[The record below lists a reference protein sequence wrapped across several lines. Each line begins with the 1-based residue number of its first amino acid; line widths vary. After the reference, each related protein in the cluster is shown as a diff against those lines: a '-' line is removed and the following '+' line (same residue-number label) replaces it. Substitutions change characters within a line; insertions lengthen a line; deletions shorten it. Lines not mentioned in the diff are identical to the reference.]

1 MSDLTPMLRQ
11 YMSIKEEYPDCV
23 LFFRMGDF
31 YEMFFDDAR
40 EAAPILEIAL
50 TTRDKNRENP
60 VPMCGIPYH
69 AAESYIEKLVN
80 RGRKVAV
87 CEQVEDPSQAKGIVR
102 REVIRVVTPGL
113 SAALGKFNAAE
124 NNYLCGVSHKDD
136 RFGAAFLD
144 FSTGVFQ
151 ITELSDLGELMDQLA
166 GRNPQEVV
174 LSEDEEN
181 SPLADRLSRTLGG
194 ALVNFTDN
202 SRFGTDRAVSV
213 LTEVYD
219 LAGIEGLGLGG
230 HPLALTAAGGV
241 LSYVVDYKLG
251 DVTHLSLPRL
261 YLPTDFMIIDEV
273 TGKNLE
279 LFRTVYEGRR
289 TGSLLSVM
297 DRTTTSMGAR
307 LLKRTLAQPM
317 IDRREIE
324 RRHDLVQELVERQ
337 EKTDELVSL
346 LADMADLERIAGR
359 VSTRIANPR
368 DVAALASSLGRI
380 GPIRR
385 ILEGFESVTA
395 ASLAG
400 DLDDFSPLIRRI
412 VSTLV
417 ESPPHTLR
425 DGGLIKDGVDEELDE
440 LREIS
445 RTGKQWI
452 IDLEKSER
460 RRTGINSLKVRF
472 NKVFGYYIEVSN
484 TNLQMVPED
493 YIRKQ
498 TLVSAERFITPELK
512 EFEAKVLGAQDR
524 ITALEYDI
532 FVKLRE
538 EVRDWI
544 PMIQKGAGSLAALDM
559 LLSFA
564 VVAREHD
571 FIRPIMTDKREID
584 ITGGR
589 HPMVE
594 GFLPSGSFVPND
606 VHLDAEHE
614 QLLIITGPNMAGK
627 STIIRQVALIVLMA
641 HTGSFVPAEKA
652 TIGIVDRIFSRVGAS
667 DSIARGQSTF
677 MVEMVETANILNNAT
692 ERSLVILDEIGRGT
706 STFDGV
712 SIAWAVAEYL
722 HDSDTHTPLTLFA
735 THYHELTELA
745 VLKERI
751 KNYTISV
758 REWNGRIIF
767 VHKMQPGSASHSYGI
782 EVARLAGLPS
792 RVLARAREILQD
804 LEEGELLRLDDPES
818 AAAGSRPHPSGQL
831 DLLSAVTSPVVERLR
846 RIDVNTLTPLDALS
860 TLDELIR
867 LSAQVDAED
876 ESKK

>member
-1 MSDLTPMLRQ
+1 MTDLTPMLRQ

-60 VPMCGIPYH
+60 VPMCGVPYH
-69 AAESYIEKLVN
+69 AAENYIEKLVN

-102 REVIRVVTPGL
+102 REVVRVVTPGL
-113 SAALGKFNAAE
+113 SAALGKFNANE
-124 NNYLCGVSHKDD
+124 NNYLCGISHNDG

-144 FSTGVFQ
+144 FSTGEFQ
-151 ITELSDLGELMDQLA
+151 VTELSDLGEMMDQLA

-174 LSEDEEN
+174 L
-181 SPLADRLSRTLGG
+181 ADRLEGTPIADVMARTLNDI
-194 ALVNFTDN
+194 LVNFTDN
-202 SRFGTDRAVSV
+202 ARFDTDRAVSV
-213 LTEVYD
+213 LTQVYD
-219 LAGIEGLGLGG
+219 LAAIDGLGLSE
-230 HPLALTAAGGV
+230 HPLALEATGGV

-261 YLPTDFMIIDEV
+261 YLPRDFMIIDEV

-279 LFRTVYEGRR
+279 LFRTIYEGRR
-289 TGSLLSVM
+289 SGSLLSVM

-307 LLKRTLAQPM
+307 LLKRMLAQPLV
-317 IDRREIE
+317 DRHEIE
-324 RRHDLVQELVERQ
+324 HRHDLVQELVGLEDR
-337 EKTDELVSL
+337 TGELISL
-346 LADMADLERIAGR
+346 LKDMADLERIAGR
-359 VSTRIANPR
+359 ISTRTANAR

-380 GPIRR
+380 GPIGR
-385 ILEGFESVTA
+385 ILERFEAFA
-395 ASLAG
+395 AAALAC

-412 VSTLV
+412 ISTLV
-417 ESPPHTLR
+417 ESPPQTLR
-425 DGGLIKDGVDEELDE
+425 DGGLIQDGVDEGLDE

-452 IDLEKSER
+452 IDLERSER
-460 RRTGINSLKVRF
+460 RRTGINNLKVRF
-472 NKVFGYYIEVSN
+472 NKVFGYYIEVSKS
-484 TNLQMVPED
+484 NLEMVPED

-512 EFEAKVLGAQDR
+512 EFEVKVLGAEDR

-532 FVKLRE
+532 FVELRD
-538 EVRDWI
+538 EVRGWI
-544 PMIQKGAGSLAALDM
+544 PAIQKAAGSLATLDVM
-559 LLSFA
+559 LSFA
-564 VVAREHD
+564 VIAREQD
-571 FIRPIMTDKREID
+571 FARPVMTDDREID

-594 GFLPSGSFVPND
+594 RFLPTGSFVPND
-606 VHLDAEHE
+606 VHLDGTDE
-614 QLLIITGPNMAGK
+614 QVLIITGPNMAGK

-641 HTGSFVPAEKA
+641 HTGSFVPAQEA

-692 ERSLVILDEIGRGT
+692 DRSLVILDEIGRGT

-722 HDSDTHTPLTLFA
+722 HDNDERTPLTLFA

-782 EVARLAGLPS
+782 EVARLAGLPPY
-792 RVLARAREILQD
+792 VLERAREILAN
-804 LEEGELLRLDDPES
+804 LEEGELLRLDAPGS
-818 AAAGSRPHPSGQL
+818 AADARNNPSGQL
-831 DLLSAVTSPVVERLR
+831 DLLGAVSNPIVEKLR
-846 RIDVNTLTPLDALS
+846 RIDVNSLTPLDALS

-867 LSAQVDAED
+867 LHASMDTEG

>member
-1 MSDLTPMLRQ
+1 MTDLTPMLRQ

-60 VPMCGIPYH
+60 VPMCGVPYH
-69 AAESYIEKLVN
+69 AAEGYIEKLVN
-80 RGRKVAV
+80 SGRKVAV

-102 REVIRVVTPGL
+102 REVVRVVTPGL
-113 SAALGKFNAAE
+113 SAALGKFSPGE
-124 NNYLCGVSHKDD
+124 NNYLCGISHDD
-136 RFGAAFLD
+136 GRFGVAFLD
-144 FSTGVFQ
+144 FSTGEFQ
-151 ITELSDLGELMDQLA
+151 VTELADIGELTDQLA
-166 GRNPQEVV
+166 ARNPQEVV
-174 LSEDEEN
+174 FSSEVEGGPMADV
-181 SPLADRLSRTLGG
+181 LARTLNDV
-194 ALVNFTDN
+194 LVNFTDP
-202 SRFGTDRAVSV
+202 SRFTTNRAESV
-213 LTEVYD
+213 LIDVYG
-219 LAGIEGLGLGG
+219 LAGIDGLGLGE
-230 HPLALTAAGGV
+230 HPLALAATGGV

-261 YLPTDFMIIDEV
+261 YLPRDFMIIDEV

-279 LFRTVYEGRR
+279 LFRTIYEGKRS
-289 TGSLLSVM
+289 GSLLSVM
-297 DRTTTSMGAR
+297 DRTTTSMGTR
-307 LLKRTLAQPM
+307 LLTRWLAQPLV
-317 IDRREIE
+317 DRVEIE
-324 RRHDLVQELVERQ
+324 HRHDLVQELLGRE
-337 EKTDELVSL
+337 EGIDGLISL
-346 LADMADLERIAGR
+346 LSDMADLERIAGR
-359 VSTRIANPR
+359 ISTRTANAR

-380 GPIRR
+380 GPIGR
-385 ILEGFESVTA
+385 ILEDFNACA
-395 ASLAG
+395 AEKLAG
-400 DLDDFSPLIRRI
+400 DLDDFLPLIRRI
-412 VSTLV
+412 MSILV
-417 ESPPHTLR
+417 ESPPQALR
-425 DGGLIKDGVDEELDE
+425 DGGLIADGVDEELDE

-452 IDLEKSER
+452 IDLERAER
-460 RRTGINSLKVRF
+460 RRTGINNLKVRY
-472 NKVFGYYIEVSN
+472 NKVFGYYIEVSKS
-484 TNLQMVPED
+484 NLEMVPDD

-524 ITALEYDI
+524 ITALEYTI
-532 FVKLRE
+532 FVELRD
-538 EVRDWI
+538 EVRGWI
-544 PMIQKGAGSLAALDM
+544 PGIQKAAGALATLDV
-559 LLSFA
+559 LVSFA
-564 VVAREHD
+564 VVARERD
-571 FIRPIMTDKREID
+571 FIRPVMTDSREID

-594 GFLPSGSFVPND
+594 RFLPPGAFVPND
-606 VHLDAEHE
+606 VHLDGTDE
-614 QLLIITGPNMAGK
+614 QVLVITGPNMAGK

-641 HTGSFVPAEKA
+641 HTGSFIPAEKA

-692 ERSLVILDEIGRGT
+692 DQSLVILDEIGRGT

-722 HDSDTHTPLTLFA
+722 HDNDGRTPLTLFA

-745 VLKERI
+745 AMKERI

-782 EVARLAGLPS
+782 EVARLAGLPTP
-792 RVLARAREILQD
+792 VLGRAREVLAD
-804 LEEGELLRLDDPES
+804 LEEGELLRLDAPG
-818 AAAGSRPHPSGQL
+818 GSPDTPGNATGQL
-831 DLLSAVTSPVVERLR
+831 DLLSVVSNPVVERLQK
-846 RIDVNTLTPLDALS
+846 IDVNSLTPLDALAI
-860 TLDELIR
+860 LDELVQ
-867 LSAQVDAED
+867 LTVQAEIKD